1 MENGEPVVMQVYCRV
16 EVVIDDPDAVVAV
29 AVQRLRDPD
38 IDWSGEPDTVEEA
51 AAELGADLPQSLAS
65 LVDPD
70 GLLADVPGVRIR
82 RGRWWAEPGEAS
94 PRFQP
99 GFND

>member
-1 MENGEPVVMQVYCRV
+1 M
-16 EVVIDDPDAVVAV
+16 
-29 AVQRLRDPD
+29 QRLRDAD
-38 IDWSGEPDTVEEA
+38 IDWPSEPDTVKEA
-51 AAELGADLPQSLAS
+51 TAELGADLPQSLAS

-70 GLLADVPGVRIR
+70 GLPADVPGVRIR

-99 GFND
+99 GFTD